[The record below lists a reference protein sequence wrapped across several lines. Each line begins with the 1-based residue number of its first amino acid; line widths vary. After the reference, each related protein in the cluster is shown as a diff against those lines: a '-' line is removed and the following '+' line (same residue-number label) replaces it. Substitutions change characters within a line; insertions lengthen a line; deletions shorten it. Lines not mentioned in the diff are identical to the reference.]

1 MDMPTSEQAAN
12 RVRQNDGP
20 EALREINGRELRA
33 LQETGR
39 EQRLDFV
46 GLSQLR
52 AKINVSKR
60 RSPMKPQ
67 GAGNRIRSVDQRRT
81 RNPFDVMDV
90 PNPSDQEVLEFAT
103 DARLVGTSDDENA
116 KAWTAPNERDQQGT
130 IEGNWS
136 SRWNGGA
143 DPTIPG
149 DAANKWKQGQAEVK
163 AAGDRLYLLFDWD
176 HGARRGLIDAHRE
189 GTRLVG
195 KYINLTDPKVTRPWV
210 GLIVS
215 NQRIDGRWTGGR
227 LDFRR

>member
-1 MDMPTSEQAAN
+1 MERITS
-12 RVRQNDGP
+12 
-20 EALREINGRELRA
+20 RA

-39 EQRLDFV
+39 EQRLDLV
-46 GLSQLR
+46 IVNRLR
-52 AKINVSKR
+52 AETHKTNWRSLMKAQQVEKR
-60 RSPMKPQ
+60 SSSP
-67 GAGNRIRSVDQRRT
+67 GQRHRT

-90 PNPSDQEVLEFAT
+90 PSPNDQEVLEFA
-103 DARLVGTSDDENA
+103 AGAKLAGTSDDENA
-116 KAWTAPNERDQQGT
+116 RVWAGVWETASDRDRHRA
-130 IEGNWS
+130 IDGNWS

-149 DAANKWKQGQAEVK
+149 DAANRWKQGRAKVK

-176 HGARRGLIDAHRE
+176 NGARRGLIDAHRK

-195 KYINLTDPKVTRPWV
+195 RYINLTDPKVTRPWI

>member
-1 MDMPTSEQAAN
+1 
-12 RVRQNDGP
+12 
-20 EALREINGRELRA
+20 
-33 LQETGR
+33 
-39 EQRLDFV
+39 
-46 GLSQLR
+46 
-52 AKINVSKR
+52 
-60 RSPMKPQ
+60 MK
-67 GAGNRIRSVDQRRT
+67 ARDAESRT

-90 PNPSDQEVLEFAT
+90 PDPNDRDVLAFAT
-103 DARLVGTSDDENA
+103 GATLAGAADDENA
-116 KAWTAPNERDQQGT
+116 QAWVAPSERDYSGA

-143 DPTIPG
+143 DATIPG

-163 AAGDRLYLLFDWD
+163 AAGDRLYLFFDWD
-176 HGARRGLIDAHRE
+176 NGARRGLIDARRE

-195 KYINLTDPKVTRPWV
+195 KYINLTDPKVTRPWI